1 MNIRFDGKTAIVTG
15 SARGIGYA
23 CADLMAES
31 GAKVAMLDI
40 LGDRLEDSAKKLQ
53 AKGGVAKPYAIDL
66 TKTADVRALV
76 TRIRKEMGEIDV
88 LIQVAA
94 LGPQR
99 YAEDITEEEWDK
111 VFDINS
117 KAYFFMSQA
126 VTGQSMI
133 PRKTG
138 SIVNFCSI
146 AGLVGMRAPLC
157 SHHYSASK
165 GAVAQITKQG
175 AIEWARHGI
184 RVNAVAPGGCLTE
197 MTQSMIGTPENL
209 KEACA
214 LVPLGRLSQPHEVAS
229 GVVFLASDAAS
240 MITGQILVI
249 DGGGFAMG
257 F

>member
-53 AKGGVAKPYAIDL
+53 AKGGVAKPYPIDL

-117 KAYFFMSQA
+117 KAYFFMS
-126 VTGQSMI
+126 
-133 PRKTG
+133 
-138 SIVNFCSI
+138 
-146 AGLVGMRAPLC
+146 
-157 SHHYSASK
+157 
-165 GAVAQITKQG
+165 
-175 AIEWARHGI
+175 
-184 RVNAVAPGGCLTE
+184 
-197 MTQSMIGTPENL
+197 
-209 KEACA
+209 
-214 LVPLGRLSQPHEVAS
+214 
-229 GVVFLASDAAS
+229 
-240 MITGQILVI
+240 
-249 DGGGFAMG
+249 
-257 F
+257 